1 MIENC
6 PECGEPGTMLVYG
19 LPGPALADAAKA
31 GRVSLG
37 GCMIEPGQPDW
48 FCPARHSWTDEDVDG
63 RGRLL
68 DEIVAECNA
77 PPPPPT
83 AHAGAGVVEWR
94 AGESALTLV
103 TPGAPDQVAP
113 FAPSIPVDEYA
124 FVVSPDERY
133 VALFI
138 DSGHDRHYPHDTH
151 GFELFEVRPEF
162 RHIGGLPALP
172 GDGHPPV
179 FSPDSRW
186 LVGFVADG
194 YRVRGTGRHFTDLFD
209 KRSGARVTLD
219 WARLRA
225 LRLPDQ
231 ELHWVDVGV
240 EMPVSAYPHEYMD
253 WDTEDAVGFTAA
265 DVAVLRMP
273 WGQEVAVSLPPS
285 APVTGDRPPTDP
297 YYSAFQ

>member
-19 LPGPALADAAKA
+19 LPAPPLLRAVEA

-37 GCMIEPGQPDW
+37 GCMIEPGLPDW
-48 FCPARHSWTDEDVDG
+48 FCPARHRWTDEDLDG
-63 RGRLL
+63 RGLLL

-83 AHAGAGVVEWR
+83 AHVGAGVVEWR

-103 TPGAPDQVAP
+103 APGASDEVAP
-113 FAPSIPVDEYA
+113 FEPRTPVGEYA

-133 VALFI
+133 LALFI
-138 DSGHDRHYPHDTH
+138 YSGDIDAEDHTH

-162 RHIGGLPALP
+162 RHIGGLPAVP
-172 GDGHPPV
+172 GRHGHPPV

-194 YRVRGTGRHFTDLFD
+194 YRVRGTDQHFTDLFD

-219 WARLRA
+219 WASLRA
-225 LRLPDQ
+225 LHLPDQ
-231 ELHWVDVGV
+231 ELHRVDVGV
-240 EMPVSAYPHEYMD
+240 EMPVSSYPHEYMD
-253 WDTEDAVGFTAA
+253 WDTEDAVRFTAG
-265 DVAVLRMP
+265 DVVVLRMP
-273 WGQEVAVSLPPS
+273 WRQEIAVSLPPS

-297 YYSAFQ
+297 YYSAFR